1 MVSCRIPDGRIS
13 CFEVTLGKRATVGI
27 TGWLTASAHHEGAPL
42 AILSALLLIVLVARA
57 MLPKKH

>member
-1 MVSCRIPDGRIS
+1 LS

-42 AILSALLLIVLVARA
+42 AILSALVLIVLVARA

>member
-1 MVSCRIPDGRIS
+1 MVSCRLPDGRLS
-13 CFEVTLGKRATVGI
+13 CFEVTLGKHATVGI

-42 AILSALLLIVLVARA
+42 AILSALVLIVLVARA